1 MILKNKTALITGC
14 QGGIGF
20 ALLKKFS
27 ENGSNII
34 CCARKK
40 TNDFENTINE
50 IKKKHKNQIYPVYF
64 DLTNESEIKEGIEK
78 IINYSN
84 DIEIL
89 VNNAGIDQVSLFQMT
104 KEEKIKE
111 VFQVNFFSILKLV
124 RAIVKIF
131 IKNKNGSIINISS
144 NAATE
149 CDAGRS
155 IYAASKSALNSFTK
169 CLSKELGPFNI
180 RVNAVAPGLTNTKM
194 IEKNLDKKI
203 LEETIK
209 RIPLKRIASPDEIA
223 NVVLFLASDMSGYI
237 NGEIINIT
245 GGY

>member
-50 IKKKHKNQIYPVYF
+50 IKKKNKNQIYPIYF

-223 NVVLFLASDMSGYI
+223 NVVLFLASDMSSYI

>member
-14 QGGIGF
+14 QGGIGL